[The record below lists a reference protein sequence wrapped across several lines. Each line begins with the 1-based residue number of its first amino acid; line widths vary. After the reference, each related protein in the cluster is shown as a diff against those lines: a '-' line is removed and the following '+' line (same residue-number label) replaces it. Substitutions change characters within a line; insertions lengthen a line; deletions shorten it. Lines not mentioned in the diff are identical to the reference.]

1 VSSTPAQSRSYR
13 WTILAAGVVAQAAF
27 SAILLGLPAI
37 APAIRDRYDLSLTE
51 VGVVLAAL
59 NFGSLATLLLW
70 GLVADRIG
78 ERAVIVLGQAGTAGA
93 MVGAAY
99 ASTFGHLVAALSI
112 AGALGAGVNAA
123 SGRAVMAWF
132 SEEERGLA
140 LGIRQTA
147 VPLGGAIA
155 AGALP
160 ALNAHISMRAA
171 FEGLAVG
178 CLLAALVGAAL
189 LRTEA
194 ADEHSMLARPLRDRR
209 VWRICIASTFYVTT
223 QISLLGFF
231 VLFLHDRRGVSTA
244 VAAGA
249 FAGTQILGG
258 AARIA
263 AGRWSDRLR
272 ARIVPLRWVALGLA
286 ATVALTTALLEASA
300 WVLVPALVLAGTLGL
315 SWNGLSFTA
324 AAESAGR
331 ARSGAAIGL
340 QQTFLS
346 AGAIVAPIG
355 FGEIVHHGSWRL
367 AFAVAAASPLV
378 GYVLLSPLAERR
390 P

>member
-1 VSSTPAQSRSYR
+1 MSSTPAQSRSYR

-70 GLVADRIG
+70 GIVADRIG
-78 ERAVIVLGQAGTAGA
+78 ERAVILLGQAGTAGA

-132 SEEERGLA
+132 SEDERGLA

-171 FEGLAVG
+171 FEGLAAG
-178 CLLAALVGAAL
+178 CLLAALVGAVL

-244 VAAGA
+244 VAAGS
-249 FAGTQILGG
+249 FAVTQILGG

-263 AGRWSDRLR
+263 AGRWSDRLH

-286 ATVALTTALLEASA
+286 ATVAVTTALLEASI